1 MIYSQIK
8 KIQGGYMVCLAGE
21 AMNFDP
27 KGMTESELLQ
37 FSKDLEDIAKSM
49 RNMLPIDAK

>member
-1 MIYSQIK
+1 
-8 KIQGGYMVCLAGE
+8 MVCLAGE